1 MTEKQTRSP
10 KANGT
15 AADPA
20 VELKPKR
27 RTFSAEYKL
36 RILEEA
42 DQSTEVGEIGALLR
56 REGLYSSHLAEWR
69 KQRRQGQL
77 QALTPSKR
85 GRKVDEAAAEIAAL
99 RRENERLRTQLS
111 QAELL
116 ITAQKK
122 LAQALQTLL
131 ADEPEN

>member
-1 MTEKQTRSP
+1 MIKKQTTRP
-10 KANGT
+10 KHNGT
-15 AADPA
+15 AADPG
-20 VELKPKR
+20 VEPKPKR
-27 RTFSAEYKL
+27 RAFSAEYKL
-36 RILEEA
+36 RIIEEA

-85 GRKVDEAAAEIAAL
+85 GRKVDESATEMAVL
-99 RRENERLRTQLS
+99 RRENERLRTRLS
-111 QAELL
+111 QAELI

-122 LAQALQTLL
+122 LSQALQTLMT
-131 ADEPEN
+131 DEPEN

>member
-1 MTEKQTRSP
+1 MTSKQAT
-10 KANGT
+10 AGT
-15 AADPA
+15 GADPA
-20 VELKPKR
+20 MTAKPKR
-27 RTFSAEYKL
+27 RAFTAEYKI

-42 DQSTEVGEIGALLR
+42 DRCEEAGEIGALLR

-69 KQRRQGQL
+69 KLRRTGQL
-77 QALTPSKR
+77 QALRPQKR
-85 GRKVDEAAAEIAAL
+85 GRKSDEAAAEITAL

-122 LAQALQTLL
+122 LSQALETLMT
-131 ADEPEN
+131 NGTGS